1 MKINFKILLLFF
13 IANIF
18 IATQGSAQKFTTSIN
33 TSNKSVQVGDVFK
46 LTYSISSKDN
56 FSITG
61 IQRPTYP
68 GFSFVRESNGES
80 HQYINGKATHSFEYI
95 LYLTANKKGTFKITP
110 ATFVTTNSETKSSTF
125 TVEVGISDPKS
136 SVAAPKNSNLFTRI
150 DVSKKNPYKG
160 EVVLVTYKIYSR
172 FSGNLSLDDYDYP
185 MIDGVWTEELGPG
198 KNGWPSKQE
207 TINGARYNIFTL
219 KKEIV
224 FPQKTGE
231 ISIVPFDITA
241 RVNRSFFNQGSVLEV
256 QSNAQVLTVKALPNN
271 APLSFESQVGKDY
284 KLDVTY
290 STTELKTNEPIDL
303 KIKISGKGNL
313 KQLNAPKINFPT
325 DFEVFDPETKNNVK
339 VSSSGL
345 NGSKEFNYLI
355 IPRHHGDFDID
366 SIEFSYFNSST
377 GKYKTLTS
385 EAVTITVL
393 KGDNQDLNLT
403 SSGNKEDVELLINEI
418 RYIEHE
424 TELTPLNAFFFGTT
438 NYYLALGSPLLLFFI
453 FFFIKRKTG
462 KEKNEVELT
471 HKNASKS
478 ALARLSKAEKY
489 LKNNNDS
496 EYFEELHN
504 AIDGYLS
511 HKFKIP
517 VSGLN
522 KKRIEKELTKISIDV
537 TTITALLKVLNDCE
551 MARFAP
557 LSHSDA
563 ETTLTTTKTLINK
576 IEKHVK
582 K

>member
-1 MKINFKILLLFF
+1 MKLSINIVLFIIISNVF
-13 IANIF
+13 FVSNL
-18 IATQGSAQKFTTSIN
+18 SAQNFTTSIN
-33 TSNKSVQVGDVFK
+33 TSNNSVQVGDVFK

-61 IQRPTYP
+61 IQRPTYQE
-68 GFSFVRESNGES
+68 FSFVRESNGES
-80 HQYINGKATHSFEYI
+80 HQYINGNAKHSFEYT
-95 LYLTANKKGTFKITP
+95 LFLKANKKGTFKITP
-110 ATFVTTNSETKSSTF
+110 ATFVTANSETKSSFF
-125 TVEVGISDPKS
+125 TVQVGASDPKS
-136 SVAAPKNSNLFTRI
+136 NIAPPKNSNLFTRI
-150 DVSKKNPYKG
+150 DVSNKNPYKG

-172 FSGNLSLDDYDYP
+172 FGNLSLDDYDYS
-185 MIDGVWTEELGPG
+185 MTDGVWTEELDPG
-198 KNGWPSKQE
+198 NKGWPSKQE
-207 TINGARYNIFTL
+207 NIKGDTYNVFTL

-224 FPQKTGE
+224 FPQKTGK
-231 ISIVPFDITA
+231 ISIEAFDITA
-241 RVNRSFFNQGSVLEV
+241 RVNRSFFNQGSVIEV
-256 QSNAQVLTVKALPNN
+256 QSNTQVLTVKALPNN
-271 APLSFESQVGKDY
+271 DPLSFESQVGKDY

-313 KQLNAPKINFPT
+313 KQLNAPELKFPT

-345 NGSKEFNYLI
+345 SGNKEFNYLI
-355 IPRHHGDFDID
+355 IPRHHGIFDIEP
-366 SIEFSYFNSST
+366 IEFSYFNTAT
-377 GKYKTLTS
+377 GKYITLTS
-385 EAVTITVL
+385 EAVTVAVL
-393 KGDNQDLNLT
+393 KGDDQDLNLT
-403 SSGNKEDVELLINEI
+403 SSGNKEDVELLSNEI
-418 RYIEHE
+418 RHIEHE
-424 TELTPLNAFFFGTT
+424 TELTPLNEFFFGTT
-438 NYYLALGSPLLLFFI
+438 NYYLALGSPLLLFI
-453 FFFIKRKTG
+453 LFFFIKINTG
-462 KEKNEVELT
+462 KEKNEAELT

-517 VSGLN
+517 VSELN
-522 KKRIEKELTKISIDV
+522 KKRIEEQLTKISIDV
-537 TTITALLKVLNDCE
+537 STITALLRVLKDCE

-563 ETTLTTTKTLINK
+563 EKTLTTTKTLINK

>member
-1 MKINFKILLLFF
+1 MKINFKILLLLFL
-13 IANIF
+13 ANIF
-18 IATQGSAQKFTTSIN
+18 IVTQGSAQQFTTSIN
-33 TSNKSVQVGDVFK
+33 TSNKSVQVGDIFK

-61 IQRPTYP
+61 IQRPTYE

-80 HQYINGKATHSFEYI
+80 HQYINGNVKHSFEYT
-95 LYLTANKKGTFKITP
+95 LFLKANKKGTFKITP
-110 ATFVTTNSETKSSTF
+110 ATFIAGKINTKSSFF
-125 TVEVGISDPKS
+125 TVQVGASDPKPS
-136 SVAAPKNSNLFTRI
+136 IAPPKNSNLFTRI
-150 DVSKKNPYKG
+150 DVSKKSPFKG
-160 EVVLVTYKIYSR
+160 DVVLVTYKIYSLY
-172 FSGNLSLDDYDYP
+172 GNLSLDAYDYS
-185 MIDGVWTEELGPG
+185 MIDGVWTEEISSG

-207 TINGARYNIFTL
+207 IINGTRYNIFTL

-231 ISIVPFDITA
+231 IKIPAFDITA
-241 RVNRSFFNQGSVLEV
+241 RVNRSFFNKGSVLEV
-256 QSNAQVLTVKALPNN
+256 KSNAQVLTVKALPNN
-271 APLSFESQVGKDY
+271 APLSFESQVGKGY

-313 KQLNAPKINFPT
+313 KQLNAPELNFPT
-325 DFEVFDPETKNNVK
+325 DFEIFDPETKNNVK
-339 VSSSGL
+339 ISSSGL
-345 NGSKEFNYLI
+345 NGSKEFTYLI
-355 IPRHHGDFDID
+355 IPRHYGAFDID
-366 SIEFSYFNSST
+366 PIEFSFFNTST

-385 EAVTITVL
+385 EAVTINVL

-403 SSGNKEDVELLINEI
+403 SSGNKEDVELLSNEI
-418 RYIEHE
+418 RHIEHK
-424 TELTPLNAFFFGTT
+424 TELTPLNEFFFGTT
-438 NYYLALGSPLLLFFI
+438 NYYLALGSPLLLFI
-453 FFFIKRKTG
+453 LFFFIKRKTG
-462 KEKNEVELT
+462 EEKNEAELT

-478 ALARLSKAEKY
+478 ALARLSKAEGY

-522 KKRIEKELTKISIDV
+522 KKRIEEELTKISIDV
-537 TTITALLKVLNDCE
+537 TTITVLLKVLNDCE
-551 MARFAP
+551 MTRFAP

-563 ETTLTTTKTLINK
+563 ETTLTTTKTLINE
-576 IEKHVK
+576 IEEHVK

>member
-1 MKINFKILLLFF
+1 M
-13 IANIF
+13 
-18 IATQGSAQKFTTSIN
+18 SAQNFTTSIN
-33 TSNKSVQVGDVFK
+33 TSNNSVQVGDVFK

-61 IQRPTYP
+61 IQRPTYQE
-68 GFSFVRESNGES
+68 FSFVRESNGES
-80 HQYINGKATHSFEYI
+80 HQYINGNAKHSFEYT
-95 LYLTANKKGTFKITP
+95 LFLKANKKGTFKITP
-110 ATFVTTNSETKSSTF
+110 ATFVTANSETKSSFF
-125 TVEVGISDPKS
+125 TVQVGASDPKS
-136 SVAAPKNSNLFTRI
+136 NIAPPKNSNLFTRI
-150 DVSKKNPYKG
+150 DVSNKNPYKG

-172 FSGNLSLDDYDYP
+172 FGNLSLDDYDYS
-185 MIDGVWTEELGPG
+185 MTDGVWTEELDPG
-198 KNGWPSKQE
+198 NKGWPSKQE
-207 TINGARYNIFTL
+207 NIKGDTYNVFTL

-224 FPQKTGE
+224 FPQKTGK
-231 ISIVPFDITA
+231 ISIEAFDITA
-241 RVNRSFFNQGSVLEV
+241 RVNRSFFNQGSVIEV
-256 QSNAQVLTVKALPNN
+256 QSNTQVLTVKALPNN
-271 APLSFESQVGKDY
+271 DPLSFESQVGKDY

-313 KQLNAPKINFPT
+313 KQLNAPELKFPT

-345 NGSKEFNYLI
+345 SGNKEFNYLI
-355 IPRHHGDFDID
+355 IPRHHGIFDIEP
-366 SIEFSYFNSST
+366 IEFSYFNTAT
-377 GKYKTLTS
+377 GKYITLTS
-385 EAVTITVL
+385 EAVTVAVL
-393 KGDNQDLNLT
+393 KGDDQDLNLT
-403 SSGNKEDVELLINEI
+403 SSGNKEDVELLSNEI
-418 RYIEHE
+418 RHIEHE
-424 TELTPLNAFFFGTT
+424 TELTPLNEFFFGTT
-438 NYYLALGSPLLLFFI
+438 NYYLALGSPLLLFI
-453 FFFIKRKTG
+453 LFFFIKINTG
-462 KEKNEVELT
+462 KEKNEAELT

-517 VSGLN
+517 VSELN
-522 KKRIEKELTKISIDV
+522 KKRIEEQLTKISIDV
-537 TTITALLKVLNDCE
+537 STITALLRVLKDCE

-563 ETTLTTTKTLINK
+563 EKTLTTTKTLINK

>member
-13 IANIF
+13 TANIF
-18 IATQGSAQKFTTSIN
+18 IVTQGSAQKFTTSIN

-61 IQRPTYP
+61 IQRPTYE

-80 HQYINGKATHSFEYI
+80 HQYINGKATHSFEYSI
-95 LYLTANKKGTFKITP
+95 DLKANKKGTFKLTP
-110 ATFVTTNSETKSSTF
+110 ATFIAGDIETKSSYF
-125 TVEVGISDPKS
+125 TVQVGASDPKLN
-136 SVAAPKNSNLFTRI
+136 VAPPKNSNLFTRI
-150 DVSKKNPYKG
+150 SVSKKAPYKG

-172 FSGNLSLDDYDYP
+172 YGNIALDNYDYA
-185 MIDGVWTEELGPG
+185 MIDGVWTEEITAGS
-198 KNGWPSKQE
+198 NGWPTKQE
-207 TINGARYNIFTL
+207 SINGVRYNIYTL

-231 ISIVPFDITA
+231 IIIPAFDITA
-241 RVNRSFFNQGSVLEV
+241 RVNRSFFNQGSVINV
-256 QSNAQVLTVKALPNN
+256 KSNTQVLTVKALPTN
-271 APLSFESQVGKDY
+271 APISFESQVGKGY
-284 KLDVTY
+284 KFEVTY

-303 KIKISGKGNL
+303 KIKISGKGSL
-313 KQLNAPKINFPT
+313 KQLNAPELNFPT
-325 DFEVFDPETKNNVK
+325 DFEVFDPETKNNIK

-345 NGSKEFNYLI
+345 NGSKEFTYLI
-355 IPRHHGDFDID
+355 IPRHYGAFDID
-366 SIEFSYFNSST
+366 PIEFSFFNTST

-385 EAVTITVL
+385 KAVTINVL
-393 KGDNQDLNLT
+393 KGDNQDLNPT
-403 SSGNKEDVELLINEI
+403 SSGNKEGVELLSNEI
-418 RYIEHE
+418 RHIQHE
-424 TELTPLNAFFFGTT
+424 SELTPLNEFFFGTT
-438 NYYLALGSPLLLFFI
+438 NYYLALGSPLLLFI
-453 FFFIKRKTG
+453 LFFFIKRKIG
-462 KEKNEVELT
+462 EEKNEAELT

-478 ALARLSKAEKY
+478 ALARLSKAEGY

-522 KKRIEKELTKISIDV
+522 KKRIEEELTKISIDV
-537 TTITALLKVLNDCE
+537 TTTTALLKVLKDCE

-563 ETTLTTTKTLINK
+563 ETSLITTKTLINK

-582 K
+582 R

>member
-18 IATQGSAQKFTTSIN
+18 IVTKVSAQKFTTSIN

-61 IQRPTYP
+61 IQRPTYE

-80 HQYINGKATHSFEYI
+80 HQYINGKATHSFEYSI
-95 LYLTANKKGTFKITP
+95 DLKANKKGTFKLTP
-110 ATFVTTNSETKSSTF
+110 ATFIADDVETKSSYF
-125 TVEVGISDPKS
+125 TVQVGASDPKLN
-136 SVAAPKNSNLFTRI
+136 VAPPKNSNLFTRI
-150 DVSKKNPYKG
+150 SVSKKAPYKG

-172 FSGNLSLDDYDYP
+172 YGNIALDNYDYA
-185 MIDGVWTEELGPG
+185 MIDGVWTEEITAE
-198 KNGWPSKQE
+198 KKGWPTKQE
-207 TINGARYNIFTL
+207 SINGVRYNIYTL

-231 ISIVPFDITA
+231 IIIPAFDITA
-241 RVNRSFFNQGSVLEV
+241 RVNRSFFNQGSVINV
-256 QSNAQVLTVKALPNN
+256 KSNTQVLTVKALPNN
-271 APLSFESQVGKDY
+271 APLSFESQVGKGY
-284 KLDVTY
+284 KCEVTY

-303 KIKISGKGNL
+303 KIKISGKGSL
-313 KQLNAPKINFPT
+313 KQLNAPELNFPS

-339 VSSSGL
+339 ISSSGL
-345 NGSKEFNYLI
+345 SGSKEFTYLI
-355 IPRHHGDFDID
+355 IPRHHGVFDID
-366 SIEFSYFNSST
+366 AIEFSYFNTAT

-385 EAVTITVL
+385 EAVKINVL
-393 KGDNQDLNLT
+393 KGEGKDLNNT
-403 SSGNKEDVELLINEI
+403 SSENKKDVELLSNEI
-418 RYIEHE
+418 RHIQHE
-424 TELTPLNAFFFGTT
+424 TELNPVNDFFFGTT
-438 NYYLALGSPLLLFFI
+438 NYFLALGSPFLLFFLV
-453 FFFIKRKTG
+453 FFAKRITG
-462 KEKNEVELT
+462 KEKNQVELT

-478 ALARLSKAEKY
+478 ALTRLSKAEEH

-522 KKRIEKELTKISIDV
+522 KKRIEEELTKISIEV

-563 ETTLTTTKTLINK
+563 ETTLTTSKTLINK
-576 IEKHVK
+576 IEKHVRR
-582 K
+582 

>member
-18 IATQGSAQKFTTSIN
+18 IVTQGSAQKFTTSIN
-33 TSNKSVQVGDVFK
+33 ISNKSVQVGNVFK

-61 IQRPTYP
+61 IQRPIYE

-80 HQYINGKATHSFEYI
+80 HQNINGNVKHSFEYT
-95 LYLTANKKGTFKITP
+95 LFLKANKKGTFKITP
-110 ATFVTTNSETKSSTF
+110 ATFIAGKINTKSSFF
-125 TVEVGISDPKS
+125 TVQVGASDPKS
-136 SVAAPKNSNLFTRI
+136 SVAPPKNSNLFTRI
-150 DVSKKNPYKG
+150 DVSKKNPFKG
-160 EVVLVTYKIYSR
+160 DVVLVTYKIYSLY
-172 FSGNLSLDDYDYP
+172 GNLSLDAYDYS
-185 MIDGVWTEELGPG
+185 MIDGVWTEEISAG

-207 TINGARYNIFTL
+207 IINGARYNIFTL

-231 ISIVPFDITA
+231 IKIPAFDITA
-241 RVNRSFFNQGSVLEV
+241 RINRSFFNQGSVLEV
-256 QSNAQVLTVKALPNN
+256 KSNAQVLKVKALPNN
-271 APLSFESQVGKDY
+271 APLSFESQVGKGY
-284 KLDVTY
+284 KFEVTY

-313 KQLNAPKINFPT
+313 KQLNAPALNFPT

-345 NGSKEFNYLI
+345 NGSKEFTYLI
-355 IPRHHGDFDID
+355 IPRHYGVFDID
-366 SIEFSYFNSST
+366 PIEFSYFNTAT
-377 GKYKTLTS
+377 GRYKTLKS
-385 EAVTITVL
+385 EALTINVL

-403 SSGNKEDVELLINEI
+403 STGNKEDVELLSNEI
-418 RYIEHE
+418 RHIEHE
-424 TELTPLNAFFFGTT
+424 TELTPLNEFFFGTT
-438 NYYLALGSPLLLFFI
+438 NYYLALGSPLLLFI
-453 FFFIKRKTG
+453 LFFFIKRKTG
-462 KEKNEVELT
+462 QERNEAELT
-471 HKNASKS
+471 HQNASKS
-478 ALARLSKAEKY
+478 ALARLSKAEEH
-489 LKNNNDS
+489 LKNNSDS

-522 KKRIEKELTKISIDV
+522 KKRIEEELTKISIDV
-537 TTITALLKVLNDCE
+537 TTITDLLKVLNDCE

-563 ETTLTTTKTLINK
+563 ETTLTTTKTLINE

>member
-1 MKINFKILLLFF
+1 M
-13 IANIF
+13 
-18 IATQGSAQKFTTSIN
+18 SAQNFTTSIN
-33 TSNKSVQVGDVFK
+33 TSNNSVQVGDVFK

-61 IQRPTYP
+61 IQRPTYQE
-68 GFSFVRESNGES
+68 FSFVRESNGES
-80 HQYINGKATHSFEYI
+80 HQYINGNAKHSFEYT
-95 LYLTANKKGTFKITP
+95 LFLKANKKGTFKITP
-110 ATFVTTNSETKSSTF
+110 ATFVTANSETKSSFF
-125 TVEVGISDPKS
+125 TVQVGASDPKS
-136 SVAAPKNSNLFTRI
+136 NIAPPKNSNLFTRI
-150 DVSKKNPYKG
+150 DVSNKNPYKG

-172 FSGNLSLDDYDYP
+172 FGNLSLDDYDYS
-185 MIDGVWTEELGPG
+185 MTDGVWTEELDPG
-198 KNGWPSKQE
+198 NKGWPSKQE
-207 TINGARYNIFTL
+207 NIKGDTYNVFTL

-224 FPQKTGE
+224 FPQKTGK
-231 ISIVPFDITA
+231 ISIEAFDITA
-241 RVNRSFFNQGSVLEV
+241 RVNRSFFNQGSVIEV
-256 QSNAQVLTVKALPNN
+256 QSNTQVLTVKALPNN

-313 KQLNAPKINFPT
+313 KQLNAPELKFPT

-345 NGSKEFNYLI
+345 SGNKEFNYLI
-355 IPRHHGDFDID
+355 IPRHHGIFDIEP
-366 SIEFSYFNSST
+366 IEFSYFNTAT
-377 GKYKTLTS
+377 GKYITLTS
-385 EAVTITVL
+385 EAVTVAVL
-393 KGDNQDLNLT
+393 KGDDQDLNLT
-403 SSGNKEDVELLINEI
+403 SSGNKEDVELLSNEI
-418 RYIEHE
+418 RHIEHE
-424 TELTPLNAFFFGTT
+424 TELTPLNEFFFGTT
-438 NYYLALGSPLLLFFI
+438 NYYLALGSPLLLFI
-453 FFFIKRKTG
+453 LFFFIKINTG
-462 KEKNEVELT
+462 KEKNEAELT

-517 VSGLN
+517 VSELN
-522 KKRIEKELTKISIDV
+522 KKRIEEQLTKISIDV
-537 TTITALLKVLNDCE
+537 STITALLRVLKDCE

-563 ETTLTTTKTLINK
+563 EKTLTTTKTLINK